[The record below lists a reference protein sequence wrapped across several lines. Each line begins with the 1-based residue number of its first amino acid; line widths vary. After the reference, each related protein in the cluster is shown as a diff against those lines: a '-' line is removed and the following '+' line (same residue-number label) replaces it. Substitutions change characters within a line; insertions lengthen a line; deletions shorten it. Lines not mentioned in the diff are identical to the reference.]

1 MSRNIIAILRGI
13 TPDEAVP
20 VAEALITAGVTT
32 IEVPLNSP
40 DPFDSIGRM
49 VNALGDEALIGAGT
63 VLSPEDVDR
72 LADAG
77 GRIVVSPDCNPAVI
91 ERTVALGLQSWP
103 GVLTPTECFAA
114 IRCGATG
121 LKVFPSFLI
130 GPEGLAAMKAVLP
143 VAVPVYAV
151 GGVGPSNFAEWRKA
165 GAEGFGI
172 GSALYK
178 PGLSVAEVGVRA
190 ADMVQAWDALSS

>member
-49 VNALGDEALIGAGT
+49 VDALGDEALIGAGT

-91 ERTVALGLQSWP
+91 ERTVALGLQS
-103 GVLTPTECFAA
+103 
-114 IRCGATG
+114 
-121 LKVFPSFLI
+121 
-130 GPEGLAAMKAVLP
+130 
-143 VAVPVYAV
+143 
-151 GGVGPSNFAEWRKA
+151 
-165 GAEGFGI
+165 
-172 GSALYK
+172 
-178 PGLSVAEVGVRA
+178 
-190 ADMVQAWDALSS
+190 

>member
-49 VNALGDEALIGAGT
+49 VDALGEEALIGAGT

-143 VAVPVYAV
+143 VEVPVYAV